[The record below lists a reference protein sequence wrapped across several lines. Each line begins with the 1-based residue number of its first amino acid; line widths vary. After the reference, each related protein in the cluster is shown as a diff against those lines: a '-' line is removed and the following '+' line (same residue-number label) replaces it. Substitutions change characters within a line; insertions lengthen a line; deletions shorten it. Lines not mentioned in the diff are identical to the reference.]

1 VTRPATAAAIIAFMS
16 AVAREESI
24 ELSRRI
30 PEKDE
35 RAAFGR
41 LCGQLRAIAQAVES
55 LPPGLI
61 DSQPGVPWRE
71 MIRLPDILERP
82 GFRPDGVIICQS
94 LRDPLCEL
102 EVAATRLRFYL
113 VEQERRSRGRPPPRP
128 RLFTIWYFT
137 QVLGEAPRPGRR
149 GAASD
154 FSAAS
159 GSGMMAGVSG
169 IYDTPELYEL
179 TCSYRDV
186 PTEVDALQR
195 WFADLYPERVRTLLE
210 LAAGPAEHT
219 IEFARRGTDVT
230 ALDLSPAMCDY
241 ARSKAVAAGLPVEV
255 VRADM
260 RSFALPQRFD
270 AAITMLN
277 SVCHLM
283 TLDDLVDHLRAV
295 AAHLNEGGLY
305 VMELGHPADQL
316 SPSPRTSSDWV
327 TEAGGSR
334 VAVRWGGP
342 SDRMDPIT
350 QVTPEHV
357 VVTVQSADGTIRTA
371 TDTVPSRFWTATEV
385 EAATR
390 LAGGYEIAARY
401 GDFEGSPLE
410 APAAWRMIYVL
421 RNGERP

>member
-1 VTRPATAAAIIAFMS
+1 
-16 AVAREESI
+16 
-24 ELSRRI
+24 
-30 PEKDE
+30 
-35 RAAFGR
+35 
-41 LCGQLRAIAQAVES
+41 
-55 LPPGLI
+55 
-61 DSQPGVPWRE
+61 
-71 MIRLPDILERP
+71 
-82 GFRPDGVIICQS
+82 
-94 LRDPLCEL
+94 
-102 EVAATRLRFYL
+102 
-113 VEQERRSRGRPPPRP
+113 
-128 RLFTIWYFT
+128 
-137 QVLGEAPRPGRR
+137 
-149 GAASD
+149 
-154 FSAAS
+154 
-159 GSGMMAGVSG
+159 MMAVVSG

-195 WFADLYPERVRTLLE
+195 WFSDLYTGRVRTLLE
-210 LAAGPAEHT
+210 LAAGPAEHA

-230 ALDLSPAMCDY
+230 ALDLSQAMCDY
-241 ARSKAVAAGLPVEV
+241 AKSKAVAAGLPVEV

-277 SVCHLM
+277 SACHLM

-295 AAHLNEGGLY
+295 AAHVNEGGLY

-316 SPSPRTSSDWV
+316 SASPRTSSDWV
-327 TEAGGSR
+327 TETGGRR

-350 QVTPEHV
+350 QITPEHV

-371 TDTVPSRFWTATEV
+371 TDTVASRFWTATEI

-390 LAGGYEIAARY
+390 LAGGFEIAARY
-401 GDFEGSPLE
+401 GDFEGDPLD
-410 APAAWRMIYVL
+410 ASAAWRMIYVL